1 MTLLILTLIM
11 LVASLQIGGLFW
23 INRRHSMASS
33 HPLSGIA
40 DVSDMANMT
49 DIVMQQLP
57 QTQCGRCGY
66 PGCRAY
72 AEAVTAGA
80 APNLCAP
87 GGDKTATALA
97 QLTDRP
103 IMTTHPSVVQDY
115 ELGVAEIDSN
125 DCIGCTRC
133 IQVCPTDAI
142 IGGARMQHW
151 ILEADCSGCDLCL
164 SACPVDCIALAPR
177 EQTDSAIHWEALF
190 VAREERRHQ
199 YEADLLEECAK
210 DTDELT
216 TPFATER
223 AVSRRND
230 IRRKVLLK
238 ELAKAKLSGAPDS
251 VIEQLQT
258 SLPPESGA

>member
-33 HPLSGIA
+33 YPPSGTA
-40 DVSDMANMT
+40 SMT
-49 DIVMQQLP
+49 DAVMQQLP

-66 PGCRAY
+66 PGCHAY
-72 AEAVTAGA
+72 AEAVTTGA

-87 GGDKTATALA
+87 GGDKTAMALA
-97 QLTDRP
+97 QLTDRDV
-103 IMTTHPSVVQDY
+103 MTTHPNVVQDY

-177 EQTDSAIHWEALF
+177 KQTDSAVYWEALF
-190 VAREERRHQ
+190 VAREKRRHQ
-199 YEADLLEECAK
+199 YEADLLTECEQ
-210 DTDELT
+210 DTDEPT

-223 AVSRRND
+223 AVSRRNN

-238 ELAKAKLSGAPDS
+238 ELAKAKLSGAPDA
-251 VIEQLQT
+251 VIKQLQT